1 MRIGGELP
9 GDRQPKTLA
18 WSRGRTPRAGRR
30 RTACV
35 VESMVKP
42 SASDGIY
49 RPTKLAA
56 VVDTLSEDGVSPEEV
71 LRGVGVG
78 ADELR
83 SPDTLI
89 SLEQLL
95 AGCKNAIRLSRDPS
109 LPFRIGSMIHVS
121 AYGMYG
127 YAILCST
134 DFRKTFDFCVKYH
147 VLAAP
152 LVTFSFSER
161 HGFGIWT
168 IDPIQHPLIDQQLYR
183 FIVEM
188 QIGVHLSLQR
198 DVMGPSFVP
207 TEITLTYPRADDF
220 RLVEATT
227 GCKLRFEQPANQF
240 VFDRHWMDKP
250 AKLGNL
256 TTYTAVVKLCDEL
269 LADLSLR
276 TGVAGKIRAS
286 LLQDIAAPRTFAATA
301 RQLGTTTRTLRRQLQ
316 QQGTS
321 FRKLADE
328 LRIQVAVKYLRDT
341 VMTNED
347 IATAMGFSDSA
358 NFRHA
363 FRRWTGKTPGEFRRG
378 ARRTL

>member
-1 MRIGGELP
+1 MRIDGGFARRSP
-9 GDRQPKTLA
+9 AQDVGVAPWTNA
-18 WSRGRTPRAGRR
+18 RAGRR

-35 VESMVKP
+35 VETMVKP

-95 AGCKNAIRLSRDPS
+95 TCCKNAIRLSRDPS
-109 LPFRIGSMIHVS
+109 LPFRIGTMIHVS

-161 HGFGIWT
+161 DGFGIWT
-168 IDPIQHPLIDQQLYR
+168 IDPIQHPLVDQQLYK

-207 TEITLTYPRADDF
+207 KEITLTYPRADDF

-227 GCKLRFEQPANQF
+227 GCKLRFKQPANQF
-240 VFDRHWMDKP
+240 VFERHWMDTP

-286 LLQDIAAPRTFAATA
+286 LLQDIAAPPTFAATA

-316 QQGTS
+316 DQGTS
-321 FRKLADE
+321 FRKLVDE
-328 LRIQVAVKYLRDT
+328 LRTQVAVKYLRDT
-341 VMTNED
+341 ILTNED
-347 IATAMGFSDSA
+347 IATAMGFSDPA

-363 FRRWTGKTPGEFRRG
+363 FRRWTGKTPGEFRRS